1 MNRDDEAVR
10 ESNRLG
16 LGLPAGDPHY
26 RAYVGPPED
35 YDLIAAMSFNLLTT
49 LGLRQ
54 HHRLLDVGCGSLRLG
69 RLLIPYL
76 NVGNYTGIEP
86 AKWLVEEGI
95 AKETGGELVELKKA
109 RFVFADS
116 PEALEDEKP
125 FDFAIGQSIF
135 SHAARAQVDRWLRG
149 VSASLVPSG
158 AFVATFLI
166 GEADYKGS
174 DWCYPQCVEYTV
186 ETMQHLSEGA
196 GLSMTLLDWRH
207 PRQTWALFA
216 RPEFDL
222 SWFKKNTLSWN
233 LAMDVGPLRG
243 A

>member
-16 LGLPAGDPHY
+16 LGLPACGSHY

-69 RLLIPYL
+69 RLFIPYL
-76 NVGNYTGIEP
+76 NEGNYTGLEP
-86 AKWLVEEGI
+86 AQWLVEEGI
-95 AKETGGELVELKKA
+95 AKETGRELVELKKA

-116 PEALEDEKP
+116 PEALEGETP
-125 FDFAIGQSIF
+125 FDFAIAQSIF
-135 SHAARAQVDRWLRG
+135 SHAALAQIDRWLRV
-149 VSASLVPSG
+149 VSASLMPSG
-158 AFVATFLI
+158 AFAATFLI
-166 GEADYKGS
+166 GAADYDGS
-174 DWCYPQCVEYTV
+174 EWCYPQCVEYTV
-186 ETMQHLSEGA
+186 ETMQRLGEEA

-216 RPEFDL
+216 KPEFDL
-222 SWFKKNTLSWN
+222 SWFAKNALSWN
-233 LAMDVGPLRG
+233 LAMDAGPLRRT
-243 A
+243 